1 MSRMWRLERLPRTGG
16 PRGARPEFRWR
27 PAPSVGAGISRAV
40 RLRGWNLLAPNPIP
54 RPGPGAPRSYV
65 ERAGEVAPARHAPGK
80 PAALQNLQIIAS
92 HFEGRPRMNVYRR

>member
-1 MSRMWRLERLPRTGG
+1 MSRGVAAGETPRTDG

-27 PAPSVGAGISRAV
+27 PAPSVGAGISRAA